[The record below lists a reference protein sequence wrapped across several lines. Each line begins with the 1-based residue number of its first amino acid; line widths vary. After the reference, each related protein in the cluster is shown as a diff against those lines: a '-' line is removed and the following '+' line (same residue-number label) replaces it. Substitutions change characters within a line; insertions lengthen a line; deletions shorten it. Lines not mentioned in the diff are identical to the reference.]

1 MSVNDVVIDF
11 KENSILHRHQFSYVF
26 LMDWLMIVVVAVFG
40 VFYFN
45 QVLGLLFTHTV
56 GWYMWWRY
64 GVYIKIQSIELSLL
78 GGRLMFRNISY
89 IGTSHALH
97 IVHGSLSW
105 KYWLQD
111 RRRSRLLSAKWVVQ
125 KLAEQ
130 AEKRA
135 AAAEEEEKI
144 CEKLSREGGVT
155 PETIKYARK
164 EAKKRRN
171 EAKRAKSAGNTG
183 SNIQERL
190 RKNGDED
197 DVHSAYNSHLGGD
210 ALDDTQSAFALKIY
224 GVEWFVYNREYAYEV
239 LTKKEAPL
247 DEIADQWKQ
256 GLSSL
261 ELWFAEMLP
270 LQIDAHQLGAVF
282 GNDDTESLMILTTPL
297 FSSII
302 DMAPPSNDTDRYMV
316 RIDSDLQV
324 PEVELRPNPDYHAS
338 LIFPVTDE
346 KKRRQ
351 KRFLWAKKMTQE
363 SRPWYGLRR
372 YAAEE
377 NVDMTQDSSSDG
389 ESESGKHSDSEEYK
403 KRSNAQKR
411 KSSRYKNSGNDD
423 DTIEVHSDDESSS
436 EQDEEKSNLKS
447 RLANQPVEYAKVT
460 QVIACDYA
468 KFRMCVDAVGL
479 EMEGSSPPLYDM
491 HMEIQNAK
499 MTYGPYAE
507 RQRQTFFSVF
517 FPRNCSS
524 PAQEQSV
531 STDDQ
536 ATRPPSDEKVATNE
550 TYKTNTNETSTIFGS
565 TRTSG
570 PLLESLSELNKGN
583 RKARLHPKATV
594 SVTLLGESALVVPVR
609 ESSKDA
615 EFIEAFKKHYKS
627 FGGNLQR
634 SFGWLEVRAEP
645 NSKVDVSVPFI
656 PNDEGGYDTTC
667 AISLAKPYVRSSVN
681 HEMMFRASKFDIRI
695 DQYQPPVWNDVN
707 TYTIKQHAVDL
718 DYFILREHSNLVED
732 AITDF
737 SDGPE
742 VPYELFTPTI
752 YIISLDI
759 QNMKLFFNV
768 NKGNIINSP
777 TSLSENTFLVMGT
790 PEVNFTSDIPRTDI
804 VSPTSKVHTLITAP
818 HVDLDLSA
826 PNWHTLQE
834 FLDTKRLATVENFSV
849 KLEHLMSNV
858 TSDLNGRLFRD
869 PGANTSRL
877 VNTQILDISG
887 SQLVFMA
894 HGFFI
899 EYIMRIRENYFGHAY
914 HFKTTE
920 EFLQAQAQYNT
931 RAEGEEI
938 DPLDEYEFNRQTEDS
953 DSQMRIRVD
962 RGVFLLP
969 VRLYSSSSCIALQF
983 ASMDVE
989 CRFTN
994 YYMDLQV
1001 EVAPVL
1007 SRLLQKLNPGT
1018 VHEEAR
1024 QASFASADL
1033 SISSLNVHAHR
1044 MFGLPPVEPTYV
1056 VRWDFELGDIT
1067 TDLSLDYPTALGDA
1081 MEAFSHSIDDDENKP
1096 VMPPEELY
1104 DVTFVTLEVAS
1115 LVAVI
1120 RPSSTPNPSDHT
1132 RVELRTS
1139 SISLKTNDL
1148 MNERYSALRSIEVP
1162 YVRLRVF
1169 VEDNSLAVDSSTAIR
1184 VSGFLQMPHS
1194 DEKYERQQEHLALHD
1209 SLFQRAP
1216 FLLDYK
1222 RRNRYPYKR
1231 KSQANDILVCIPLPD
1246 FPPPL
1251 TQDSVNTDFTTDA
1264 LFSDCSITSM
1274 DSESDIG
1281 SSAVGTSGIG
1291 NSAAGQSFG
1300 GTSRGD
1306 TGNTGLESVG
1316 LTMSESFA
1324 PSDSRSYSNSSGG
1337 RHIMDEN
1344 VREDPAKTSDDDV
1357 NVAYDDMNVFPFSY
1371 DTTTQDREW
1380 LRSRK
1385 AWFNLRSRPWSFNA
1399 PKLYGD
1405 PESENNSLI
1414 VQILPV
1420 KVQLTPNILSVASA
1434 FERNGEVDFE
1444 AQLDA
1449 LQVRILIELVRS
1461 RLTEVFMSLH
1471 VVVPSIT
1478 IDLSETIGS
1487 AHSIHMQLEQA
1498 DIIYSSDRKMLRGAH
1513 IDFKSLLVSV
1523 RQGHAA
1529 DFAQIDAAT
1538 LVLSKFDAWWQQT
1551 SKKDSTGSMALA
1563 NIDTSFA
1570 SDKIDWTIHY
1580 ISQLMMAIPTT
1591 TAKSETGPSKQ
1602 KILLSTFYAL
1612 TMAGEQ
1618 MGVEQDSYVLSRP
1631 SGAVQSRDHVRT
1643 NISWRIVMRLRYLL
1657 HRIPSSEKIAL
1668 QHAIAKEKFEIP
1680 SDAKGQLLDVYRRWR
1695 SWEQSRNIEDTE
1707 IFHLVFD
1714 DLSFQEYVLSLSTR
1728 VEIVI
1733 ESMVARVVY
1742 PSGDDHFAGTTGL
1755 SAHMYSTKQNETQ
1768 VLSLNFSCS
1777 RIHALGSM
1785 ALVVVAANAA
1795 IALQREMI
1803 SFSKKENLPREGDA
1817 ASSKSGN
1824 SSGFFS
1830 TKSTFSSPD
1839 TDFAIEENAAELAD
1853 AAEEEAEIKA
1863 VNLGNASPQSSDSSR
1878 IDEDQNPQ
1886 TALQVNISFF
1896 LLDLILEFGFDA
1908 VTVETQN
1915 HQVQFTA
1922 AVELMKNNGIQ
1933 SLFHTGTL
1941 ISANGAFRV
1950 LHKTHADVVDAL
1962 VSGLKIGYASRGFEG
1977 ENKSWASV
1985 DVESASLVTRKT
1997 VEQFMIL
2004 LVEFLQDEIP
2014 RARQIAEKLQ
2024 DYVPRREST
2033 STGITSGNANPS
2045 DAESEKNP
2053 ETEGKFLNFNVRT
2066 LKLRARLLDNFK
2078 LAWVGRGLAFKLR
2091 ALTEGN
2097 ALRTIANLDVQKNS
2111 TAIHFGDGSAAVVNL
2126 QLENIRS
2133 VMQYHDH
2140 DLSLFNDVSAINA
2153 ETMSFVW
2160 LLEYAQRNRIDAQF
2174 GRIKDSLEHAID
2186 LVGSAAHINPEPSTE
2201 QTAVPSSLNEAA
2213 PNKLKFKVVNRTSII
2228 SVKLPLD
2235 KSPLNLRIEGARIV
2249 IGQHKG
2255 RDSFEVKGGLDDFSL
2270 DLASIRRPPRRLIH
2284 LKFNV
2289 STQLDNEVTLVNV
2302 NSDFIRFAFDPEA
2315 VGAIYLA
2322 MQKLESY
2329 AVIFNKSSDAPDSP
2343 ESDDDGT
2350 YTLKPVNSIS
2360 STASVLSSTKGKS
2373 TAFNALEKLRL
2384 SLQLNGFTITW
2395 YTDSKSSE
2403 GATIGYEQ
2411 LKIEVSNLAAR
2422 VALADAYLTP
2432 IGHSSLA
2439 MKDRMNTIYLPLI
2452 EAKAFM
2458 IQPETGKPVLTAE
2471 ITGKTVALT
2480 VVPSIGPWAIQLADS
2495 FIDTRKTLEQLNRV
2509 RLERLQMLRNAKNMT
2524 SQQHTGR
2531 PQLRVNT
2538 DFGKSNVES
2547 TKRKVGVPIDFKLS
2561 TSFDRS
2567 VLRVY
2572 ADGGRKLEPAL
2583 ELFSPK
2589 IDLNVEFAGSKLMV
2603 RFIAS
2608 QTSNTMY
2615 PMALSEIRA
2624 FSTLL
2629 SASLKQRSI
2638 HLAKDIT
2645 SPVSASIFN
2654 PYVSQSQ
2661 KLYTSNRDHE
2671 ERSNLEGDEVKKE
2684 GDDIPNIFDDLEL
2697 DAQIHFGAQELHL
2710 SSHPYSKVGALL
2722 ETDGVDVLF
2731 TTPTSSADDKSNYA
2745 LYNVIKRT
2753 RISLQHMYS
2762 REISAMIEVSRFCA
2776 VGLYRHDEPFK
2787 LAMDVS
2793 AVNVEL
2799 DLSKLHDTRIFFEIW
2814 TLYSSNSESSDEDS
2828 FPSHR
2833 PRRRRST
2840 NTRASRSLLASPLFG
2855 EGESV
2860 FGDED
2865 KESSSSS
2872 SSSSSKNGK
2881 QRSDSASA
2889 AADALLIEKYKNA
2902 VSQLPLMYVMNFS
2915 IQSLDS
2921 TIKLGTSIG
2930 EARVHMG
2937 RIWLALIKSST
2948 FDQMLNLGVNTITA
2962 DFEGRLGGTIK
2973 IDNIMAK
2980 MALSIREKR
2989 NYPLMHSKVR
2999 LGNIS
3004 FYLGLDFHPFV
3015 AGNVSG
3021 LLAVLTTQ
3029 EKEDVADD
3037 RIHTAITCE
3046 SVILTLTALIVVHAH
3061 DVLSLFKR
3069 LQSQISSAPTFM
3081 SDEAAEETAN
3091 RSVERSKRRQ
3101 KRISDYVD
3109 IRNGMRVLIDL
3120 RLGEFFLHVFATDFS
3135 DSLSLK
3141 VSADHVETHLD
3152 RHNLADVFK
3161 VGIDLAVDE
3170 CMVSIANHSG
3180 GGYKQQLAELD
3191 CDQFLGFVQRSSNG
3205 GTIVKTPEVTILMDT
3220 WEYKNKPQD
3229 ILYTFSNQIR
3239 GSIDFGWNLGSVNFI
3254 KEMHNAH
3261 KEAWSL
3267 RQDVFKAAVQRPEE
3281 GNPSAQALREAAAN
3295 IERPNVSLKEMS
3307 TLSPRN
3313 EHRRKRSIMP
3323 KINYEPLDAH
3333 FDSQEHSGGLGKA
3346 PNTPLASSSSDP
3358 LFLNTPSTNSPGSSA
3373 VPSISYMDYKY
3384 IAKNEPDIRIPQIRD
3399 LGDATPPIEWL
3410 GVNRERIPV
3419 LINYFYTRQAV
3430 KAANEIEKLFLAL
3443 IGRLD

>member
-1 MSVNDVVIDF
+1 
-11 KENSILHRHQFSYVF
+11 
-26 LMDWLMIVVVAVFG
+26 
-40 VFYFN
+40 
-45 QVLGLLFTHTV
+45 
-56 GWYMWWRY
+56 MWWRY

-130 AEKRA
+130 AEMRA
-135 AAAEEEEKI
+135 EAAEEEEKL
-144 CEKLSREGGVT
+144 CEKLFKEGGVT
-155 PETIKYARK
+155 PETLKYARK

-171 EAKRAKSAGNTG
+171 EAKRAQSAKNTG

-190 RKNGDED
+190 KKNGDD
-197 DVHSAYNSHLGGD
+197 NDVQSAYNSHLEGD
-210 ALDDTQSAFALKIY
+210 VLDDTQSAFALKIY
-224 GVEWFVYNREYAYEV
+224 GVEWFVYNREYAYEA
-239 LTKKEAPL
+239 LSKKEAPL

-256 GLSSL
+256 GLSSI

-270 LQIDAHQLGAVF
+270 LQIDAHQVGAVF
-282 GNDDTESLMILTTPL
+282 GNYDTESLMVLTTPL
-297 FSSII
+297 FSSIV
-302 DMAPPSNDTDRYMV
+302 DMAPPSNDTDRYMA
-316 RIDSDLQV
+316 RIDSNLHV
-324 PEVELRPNPDYHAS
+324 PEVELRPNPDYNAS
-338 LIFPVTDE
+338 LIFPATNE
-346 KKRRQ
+346 KKERK
-351 KRFLWAKKMTQE
+351 KRFIWAKKMTQE

-377 NVDMTQDSSSDG
+377 NADVKQDASYENGSDDEKNTGQKSSNADSNSAQK
-389 ESESGKHSDSEEYK
+389 ESTTHSDSV
-403 KRSNAQKR
+403 S
-411 KSSRYKNSGNDD
+411 DD
-423 DTIEVHSDDESSS
+423 DTIEVHSDDGNSV
-436 EQDEEKSNLKS
+436 EQNDEKRDIKS
-447 RLANQPVEYAKVT
+447 RLANLPVEYAKVT

-468 KFRMCVDAVGL
+468 KFRMSIDAVGIQT
-479 EMEGSSPPLYDM
+479 EDSPPPLYDM
-491 HMEIQNAK
+491 QMEIQNAK
-499 MTYGPYAE
+499 ITYGPYAE

-517 FPRNCSS
+517 FPRNCST
-524 PAQEQSV
+524 PNQEQAS
-531 STDDQ
+531 STDDNV
-536 ATRPPSDEKVATNE
+536 TEKPSDEKLANSDIHNI
-550 TYKTNTNETSTIFGS
+550 NTSETSTIFES
-565 TRTSG
+565 TRTTG
-570 PLLESLSELNKGN
+570 PMPDSISDLNRGN

-594 SVTLLGESALVVPVR
+594 SVALQGETALVIPVR
-609 ESSKDA
+609 ESSKDP
-615 EFIEAFKKHYKS
+615 EFIEAFTKHYKS
-627 FGGNLQR
+627 FGSNLQR
-634 SFGWLEVRAEP
+634 SFGWLEIRAEP
-645 NSKVDVSVPFI
+645 NSKIDVSVPFI
-656 PNDEGGYDTTC
+656 PNDDGGYDTSC
-667 AISLAKPYVRSSVN
+667 AIDLVKPYVRSSVN
-681 HEMMFRASKFDIRI
+681 HEMMFRALKFNLRI

-707 TYTIKQHAVDL
+707 TYTIKEEAVDF
-718 DYFILREHSNLVED
+718 DYFILREHSNLIED
-732 AITDF
+732 ALTDF

-742 VPYELFTPTI
+742 VPYELFTPTV
-752 YIISLDI
+752 YNISFDI
-759 QNMKLFFNV
+759 RNMNLFFNV

-777 TSLSENTFLVMGT
+777 TSLSENTFLVMST
-790 PEVNFTSDIPRTDI
+790 PEVNIASHIPRTDI

-858 TSDLNGRLFRD
+858 TSELNGRLFRD

-894 HGFFI
+894 HGFCI

-920 EFLQAQAQYNT
+920 EFLQSQAQYNT
-931 RAEGEEI
+931 RADGEEVN
-938 DPLDEYEFNRQTEDS
+938 PRDESEFTRLTEDS

-962 RGVFLLP
+962 RGVFLIP
-969 VRLYSSSSCIALQF
+969 VRLYSSSSCIAFQF

-1007 SRLLQKLNPGT
+1007 SRLLHKLNPGT

-1067 TDLSLDYPTALGDA
+1067 TDLTLDYPSALGDA
-1081 MEAFSHSIDDDENKP
+1081 VEAFSHSIDDDENKP

-1104 DVTFVTLEVAS
+1104 DVTFVTLKIAS

-1120 RPSSTPNPSDHT
+1120 RPSSALDFSDHT
-1132 RVELRTS
+1132 RVELRTA

-1148 MNERYSALRSIEVP
+1148 MNERYSALRSIEIP
-1162 YVRLRVF
+1162 YVRFRVY
-1169 VEDNSLAVDSSTAIR
+1169 VQDNSLAMDSSTAIR
-1184 VSGFLQMPHS
+1184 LSGFLQMPLS
-1194 DEKYERQQEHLALHD
+1194 DEKYERQQEHIALHD

-1216 FLLDYK
+1216 FLLDHK
-1222 RRNRYPYKR
+1222 RRNRFPYKR
-1231 KSQANDILVCIPLPD
+1231 KPQTNDILVCTPLPD

-1251 TQDSVNTDFTTDA
+1251 TQDSVNTGFTA
-1264 LFSDCSITSM
+1264 EGLFSDGSFTSI
-1274 DSESDIG
+1274 DSESDMG
-1281 SSAVGTSGIG
+1281 SSAIGTSGIG
-1291 NSAAGQSFG
+1291 NSATTPSFG
-1300 GTSRGD
+1300 GTSRVG
-1306 TGNTGLESVG
+1306 TGTTGLESTG
-1316 LTMSESFA
+1316 FTTNDSFV
-1324 PSDSRSYSNSSGG
+1324 PSDSLSHSNSSNG
-1337 RHIMDEN
+1337 RYIMDEN
-1344 VREDPAKTSDDDV
+1344 IREDPVNPSDDV
-1357 NVAYDDMNVFPFSY
+1357 HTMYDDADVFPFSS
-1371 DTTTQDREW
+1371 DTTTEDREW

-1385 AWFNLRSRPWSFNA
+1385 AWFNLKARPWSFNA
-1399 PKLYGD
+1399 PKLFGD
-1405 PESENNSLI
+1405 PESEINSLV

-1420 KVQLTPNILSVASA
+1420 KVQLTPKMLSVASA
-1434 FERNGEVDFE
+1434 FEQKGEVDFE

-1449 LQVRILIELVRS
+1449 LQVRILIELMRS
-1461 RLTEVFMSLH
+1461 KLNEVFMSLH
-1471 VVVPSIT
+1471 VIVPSFT
-1478 IDLSETIGS
+1478 VDLSEKIGS
-1487 AHSIHMQLEQA
+1487 AHSIHLQLDQA
-1498 DIIYSSDRKMLRGAH
+1498 DFMYSSDRKMRRGVH

-1523 RQGHAA
+1523 RQGDAA
-1529 DFAQIDAAT
+1529 DFAQVDAAT

-1580 ISQLMMAIPTT
+1580 ISQLMMTIPNTT
-1591 TAKSETGPSKQ
+1591 SRADTGPSKQ

-1631 SGAVQSRDHVRT
+1631 SGAVQSKDHVRT

-1657 HRIPSSEKIAL
+1657 HRIPSSEKRAL
-1668 QHAIAKEKFEIP
+1668 QNAIAKEKFEIP
-1680 SDAKGQLLDVYRRWR
+1680 SDAKAQLLDVYRQWR

-1768 VLSLNFSCS
+1768 VLSLNFSCG

-1785 ALVVVAANAA
+1785 ALVIVAANAA
-1795 IALQREMI
+1795 IAVQREMI
-1803 SFSKKENLPREGDA
+1803 AFARKEYSVHREET
-1817 ASSKSGN
+1817 ASS
-1824 SSGFFS
+1824 SSS
-1830 TKSTFSSPD
+1830 STFVSAKSSLYSSNSEKN
-1839 TDFAIEENAAELAD
+1839 IEENATELAD
-1853 AAEEEAEIKA
+1853 AAEEEAEAKA
-1863 VNLGNASPQSSDSSR
+1863 INLGNAASNTPTSSEN
-1878 IDEDQNPQ
+1878 DENETPQ

-1896 LLDLILEFGFDA
+1896 LLDLILEFGFDT

-1950 LHKTHADVVDAL
+1950 LHKSHADIIDAL
-1962 VSGLKIGYASRGFEG
+1962 VSGVKIGYASRGFEG

-1997 VEQFMIL
+1997 IEQLMIL

-2024 DYVPRREST
+2024 DCVPRREST
-2033 STGITSGNANPS
+2033 DAGIPS
-2045 DAESEKNP
+2045 SQKDSASSHAERGF

-2066 LKLRARLLDNFK
+2066 LKLRARLFDNFK
-2078 LAWVGRGLAFKLR
+2078 LVWIGRGLVFKLR
-2091 ALTEGN
+2091 TLTEGG
-2097 ALRTIANLDVQKNS
+2097 ALRTIGSLDVQKNS
-2111 TAIHFGDGSAAVVNL
+2111 TAVHFGDGSAAVVNL

-2133 VMQYHDH
+2133 VMQYGDH
-2140 DLSLFNDVSAINA
+2140 DLSLFNDVSVINA

-2174 GRIKDSLEHAID
+2174 RRIKDSLEHAID
-2186 LVGSAAHINPEPSTE
+2186 LVGSAAHTEPTSEEPIVPTTDPSTK
-2201 QTAVPSSLNEAA
+2201 TSPSKLNI
-2213 PNKLKFKVVNRTSII
+2213 KVVNRTSLI
-2228 SVKLPLD
+2228 SIKLPLD
-2235 KSPLNLRIEGARIV
+2235 KSPLDLKIEGARLV
-2249 IGQHKG
+2249 INQHKG
-2255 RDSFEVKGGLDDFSL
+2255 GESFEFKGGLDNFSL

-2284 LKFNV
+2284 FKFNV
-2289 STQLDNEVTLVNV
+2289 STRIDDAVTLVNV
-2302 NSDFIRFAFDPEA
+2302 KSDFIHFAFDPEA

-2329 AVIFNKSSDAPDSP
+2329 AVLFNKPDSLDSP
-2343 ESDDDGT
+2343 TSDDDDSA
-2350 YTLKPVNSIS
+2350 YSLKPVNSVS
-2360 STASVLSSTKGKS
+2360 STASILSSTKKS
-2373 TAFNALEKLRL
+2373 KSAVHALEKLRL

-2395 YTDSKSSE
+2395 FTNSKSSE

-2422 VALADAYLTP
+2422 VALADAYFTP
-2432 IGHSSLA
+2432 IGNTSLA
-2439 MKDRMNTIYLPLI
+2439 MKDRVNTIYLPLL
-2452 EAKAFM
+2452 EAKAF
-2458 IQPETGKPVLTAE
+2458 ITQPESGKPLFTAE
-2471 ITGKTVALT
+2471 ITGKTVALS

-2495 FIDTRKTLEQLNRV
+2495 FIDTRKTLDQLNRIK
-2509 RLERLQMLRNAKNMT
+2509 LERLTRLRNVRT
-2524 SQQHTGR
+2524 SQQRTGR

-2538 DFGKSNVES
+2538 GGSSQAES
-2547 TKRKVGVPIDFKLS
+2547 SKRKVEIPIDFKLS

-2589 IDLNVEFAGSKLMV
+2589 VDLNVEFAESKLMI

-2624 FSTLL
+2624 FLTLL

-2638 HLAKDIT
+2638 HLARSIS
-2645 SPVSASIFN
+2645 SPVTADIFN
-2654 PYVSQSQ
+2654 PYASPPPMLSTNYYKDDTRNV
-2661 KLYTSNRDHE
+2661 KD
-2671 ERSNLEGDEVKKE
+2671 DDKKE
-2684 GDDIPNIFDDLEL
+2684 EGEEEEDIPNIFNDLEL
-2697 DAQIHFGAQELHL
+2697 DAQVHFGAQVLHL

-2731 TTPTSSADDKSNYA
+2731 TTPTSSSDDKSFYA

-2787 LAMDVS
+2787 LAMDIS
-2793 AVNVEL
+2793 AVNLEL

-2814 TLYSSNSESSDEDS
+2814 SLYSANSETNGDDD
-2828 FPSHR
+2828 FTSHKL
-2833 PRRRRST
+2833 RRRRST
-2840 NTRASRSLLASPLFG
+2840 NSRTTHSLLASPLFG
-2855 EGESV
+2855 DSEPV
-2860 FGDED
+2860 FEDDEN
-2865 KESSSSS
+2865 EASPSSSSS
-2872 SSSSSKNGK
+2872 SRRSKHG
-2881 QRSDSASA
+2881 SDGASA
-2889 AADALLIEKYKNA
+2889 AADPLLIEKYKNA

-2915 IQSLDS
+2915 IQSIDS
-2921 TIKLGTSIG
+2921 VVKLGTSIG
-2930 EARVHMG
+2930 EARVHMD
-2937 RIWLALIKSST
+2937 RMWLALIKSSI
-2948 FDQMLNLGVNTITA
+2948 FDQMLNLGVNSVA
-2962 DFEGRLGGTIK
+2962 AHFEGRLGGTIK

-2980 MALSIREKR
+2980 MALTIREKR
-2989 NYPLMHSKVR
+2989 NYPLVHSKIR
-2999 LGNIS
+2999 LGNIN
-3004 FYLGLDFHPFV
+3004 FYLGLDFHPFI

-3037 RIHTAITCE
+3037 RIHTAITCDAV
-3046 SVILTLTALIVVHAH
+3046 SIALTALIVVHAH

-3069 LQSQISSAPTFM
+3069 LQSQISLAPTFM

-3101 KRISDYVD
+3101 RRILDYID
-3109 IRNGMRVLIDL
+3109 IQNGMRILIDL
-3120 RLGEFFLHVFATDFS
+3120 RLGEFLLHVFATDFS

-3141 VSADHVETHLD
+3141 IAANHVETHLD

-3170 CMVSIANHSG
+3170 CTVSIANHAG

-3191 CDQFLGFVQRSSNG
+3191 CNQFLEFIQRSSNG
-3205 GTIVKTPEVTILMDT
+3205 GTIVKSPEVTILMDT
-3220 WEYKNKPQD
+3220 WEYKSRPRE

-3267 RQDVFKAAVQRPEE
+3267 RQDVFEAAVQRPEE

-3307 TLSPRN
+3307 TLSPRY
-3313 EHRRKRSIMP
+3313 EHRRKRSTMP
-3323 KINYEPLDAH
+3323 KINYESLDAH
-3333 FDSQEHSGGLGKA
+3333 FERKELASDPEKTPS
-3346 PNTPLASSSSDP
+3346 TPLASSSADP
-3358 LFLNTPSTNSPGSSA
+3358 LSVKTPSTASPST
-3373 VPSISYMDYKY
+3373 VPSISFMDFKY
-3384 IAKNEPDIRIPQIRD
+3384 IAKTEPDIRIPQIRD